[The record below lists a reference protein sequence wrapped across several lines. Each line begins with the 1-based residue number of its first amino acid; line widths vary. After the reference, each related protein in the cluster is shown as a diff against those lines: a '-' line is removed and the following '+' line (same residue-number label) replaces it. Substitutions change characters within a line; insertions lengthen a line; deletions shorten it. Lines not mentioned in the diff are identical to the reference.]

1 MKLLIDIP
9 EHIYEHA
16 KETTEDSRD
25 EFDAM
30 RAIANG
36 TPARCK
42 GVDEAEKERLI
53 KKNMLSIENRVR
65 NVFNQGYEMGIKESR
80 SKIPTSC
87 EDAISR
93 KYILD
98 LIATKGANLDDDLLI
113 VEQWIQ
119 DAPSVNPH
127 PIECGDAI
135 SRQAVLDIITF
146 EDKWLF
152 DANGHNANTHIA
164 FSGLESRIKA
174 LPSVTP
180 QQRTGRWIEKEEE
193 GEAEPFIIW
202 ECSECHCVD
211 EDGKPSYKYCPQCGA
226 KMEVEE

>member
-16 KETTEDSRD
+16 KEGSEDSRD

-36 TPARCK
+36 
-42 GVDEAEKERLI
+42 
-53 KKNMLSIENRVR
+53 S
-65 NVFNQGYEMGIKESR
+65 QESR
-80 SKIPTSC
+80 SEIPNTC
-87 EDAISR
+87 GDAISR

-98 LIATKGANLDDDLLI
+98 LIDTKGANLDDDLLI

-135 SRQAVLDIITF
+135 SREEVLDEI
-146 EDKWLF
+146 DRRF
-152 DANGHNANTHIA
+152 DLAKPFKQLI
-164 FSGLESRIKA
+164 ESM
-174 LPSVTP
+174 PSVTP
-180 QQRTGRWIEKEEE
+180 QQKTGRWKFRVYDANHI
-193 GEAEPFIIW
+193 GHY
-202 ECSECHCVD
+202 ECSECYWNVLMNVSD
-211 EDGKPSYKYCPQCGA
+211 YCPHCGA
-226 KMEVEE
+226 KMVEPQESEVQE